1 MSIRGISFC
10 KDDKPEVI
18 VQIELIRQ
26 LASAYSDDSPL
37 DMDETALLWKLKPDR
52 TLATHAGSG

>member
-10 KDDKPEVI
+10 KDDKPEAI

-37 DMDETALLWKLKPDR
+37 DMDETALLWKLK
-52 TLATHAGSG
+52 T